1 MATIVSHAIVAITL
15 GKAANRERRVIVWG
29 ALLALL
35 PDIDVLGFPLGVPYL
50 HWLGHRG
57 FTHSL
62 FFALCVAVATMGI
75 VFRDV
80 PRWSRAWWVAFA
92 FLLACAASH
101 GVLDAMTNGGAGIA
115 FFSPFSN
122 ERYFLPWTPLEV
134 SPIGRN
140 FFSEDGVDTLLSEVK
155 WLWLPCAA
163 VWLSATLLKL
173 YRRTAKAQRRRE

>member
-15 GKAANRERRVIVWG
+15 GKAAHIQQPAIAWAV
-29 ALLALL
+29 LLSVL
-35 PDIDVLGFPLGVPYL
+35 PDIDVLGLPFGVSHYDFF
-50 HWLGHRG
+50 GHRG

-62 FFALCVAVATMGI
+62 FFALVAAIVVMGVAL
-75 VFRDV
+75 RDM
-80 PRWSRAWWVAFA
+80 PRYRRAWWGTLI
-92 FLLACAASH
+92 FLFACAASH

-122 ERYFLPWTPLEV
+122 ARYFLPWTPLEV

-140 FFSEDGVDTLLSEVK
+140 FFSEDGVETLLSEAI

-163 VWLSATLLKL
+163 VWLTTITARWLIAR
-173 YRRTAKAQRRRE
+173 RRTAYTD